1 MLFRS
6 LGCQVQDQSPKTI
19 TNSIGTKMVLIKHG
33 NFLMGSP
40 KTEFGDSGK
49 HLEDESPEHEVKI
62 SRDFYMGQTEV
73 TQGQWKAIMGTEP
86 WKGKD
91 YVKEGDN
98 YPAIC
103 VSWTMAVEFC
113 QRLSKQEEKQG
124 RKYRLPT
131 EAEWEYAC
139 RAGTRTKYSFGE
151 DEGKLSECAWFDANA
166 KNAGESYAHE
176 VGRKQANGNGLHD
189 MHGNVSEWCS
199 DLYDRKYY
207 ANSVK
212 VDPLVST
219 SSSKS
224 RVSRG
229 GNWFG
234 PQAFCRSAAR
244 EGEGLPHFISPALGF
259 RLVLLD

>member
-1 MLFRS
+1 
-6 LGCQVQDQSPKTI
+6 
-19 TNSIGTKMVLIKHG
+19 
-33 NFLMGSP
+33 MGSP
-40 KTEFGDSGK
+40 NTELGDGGK
-49 HLEDESPEHEVKI
+49 HIEDESPQHEVRI
-62 SRDFYMGQTEV
+62 SRDFYMAKTEV

-86 WKGKD
+86 WKGKE
-91 YVKEGDN
+91 YVKEGEN
-98 YPAIC
+98 YPASY
-103 VSWTMAVEFC
+103 VSWTQAGEFC

-151 DEGKLSECAWFDANA
+151 DEGKLSEYAWFDTNA

-176 VGRKQANGNGLHD
+176 VGQKKANGNGLHD

-199 DLYDRKYY
+199 DHYDPKYY
-207 ANSVK
+207 ANSEK
-212 VDPLVST
+212 VDPIAST
-219 SSSKS
+219 SSRKG
-224 RVSRG
+224 RVTRG

-234 PQAFCRSAAR
+234 TQGFCRSAAR
-244 EGEGLPHFISPALGF
+244 DGEGLPQFVSPALGF